1 MYCPKCKETFE
12 EGSRRF
18 CPTDGARLIA
28 EGAPKART
36 GVFANLIP
44 QMDAISDLDA
54 GHRQTIQPRAA
65 DDELDLMNNVATEQ
79 QQDEIFFELDDEP
92 ASTAMDETAFARAA
106 RTFESLPPTERASM
120 ASKPSPRKVN
130 PYEISDGGVNLEE
143 ERPDIFTGDFDVS
156 NPESFVGR
164 TVKSR
169 YKVTDFLGG
178 DESGLAYLGQDKIA
192 DKKVLVRILL
202 QEEPD
207 EIMASILAEERVSLS
222 HLSHPNIARLVDS
235 GTFTNGIQF
244 LVSTYFDGLSV
255 RDILD
260 IYGKFPAE
268 RAGRTI
274 RQAAGALSQAHQEG
288 ILHRDVRPEN
298 LIIDTDSEVEQV
310 MLVNFGA
317 SNGEPT
323 EMNAVYKAPE
333 VLDGRI
339 ATAAS
344 DIFSLAAVAYE
355 MLTGRVPFEGNS
367 TKEIVRSQYSG
378 LSLRPTDVDDELPHV
393 VDEVLEK
400 AFSYNAGERFTK
412 AREFG
417 DAFYSAVTASRSGQ
431 TVRSKGGD
439 AAAAK
444 PVVTSKPVVTGQVE
458 TLEPAVK
465 PIRSDEP
472 AWKSRSPEPPEVE
485 NPRTRTAWLV
495 GILVLL
501 ALIAGGWW
509 YIVSHPVEQPVTSGD
524 ANQAVNEPP
533 VNTISSSTE
542 MPPLPRS
549 ITQPPNTNFFENSK
563 SNLKGDL
570 LANFVGFTLYY
581 PKDWKSNGPQPATGT
596 GRGKFLDISR
606 ETPDGRMI
614 EQMLV
619 SYYPSKGTY
628 SEDAA
633 NFPQL
638 VKESNE
644 TLKKIL
650 PGYEAVS
657 EGEIKV
663 NGAWHAYE
671 LKFQGGG
678 TSPNGDKLTVWG
690 RRIFIP
696 AARPGARDGFEITML
711 ATSLSDDVKS
721 VDDVGVKGE
730 LGPILYSFEPS
741 QNF

>member
-1 MYCPKCKETFE
+1 MYCPKCKQTFE

-18 CPTDGARLIA
+18 CPTDGARLVA
-28 EGAPKART
+28 ESGSPPKA

-44 QMDAISDLDA
+44 QMDAIRDIRNAVPETS
-54 GHRQTIQPRAA
+54 QPDRAEL
-65 DDELDLMNNVATEQ
+65 ELDLMSVAPEQ
-79 QQDEIFFELDDEP
+79 EDDIYFELDDEP
-92 ASTAMDETAFARAA
+92 VASAMDEAAFSQAA
-106 RTFESLPPTERASM
+106 RTYESLPQSERSSLA
-120 ASKPSPRKVN
+120 AKPAPRKVN
-130 PYEISDGGVNLEE
+130 PYEISDGGVNLDE
-143 ERPDIFTGDFDVS
+143 ERPDIFTGDFDIS

-178 DESGLAYLGQDKIA
+178 DEAGLAYIGQDRIA

-274 RQAAGALSQAHQEG
+274 RQAASALGQAHQEG

-298 LIIDTDSEVEQV
+298 LIIDTDGDTEQLI
-310 MLVNFGA
+310 LVNFGA

-333 VLDGRI
+333 ILDGRI
-339 ATAAS
+339 GTAGS
-344 DIFSLAAVAYE
+344 DIFSLAVVASE
-355 MLTGRVPFEGNS
+355 MLTGRLPFEGES
-367 TKEIVRSQYSG
+367 TKEIVRSQYAG
-378 LSLRPTDVDDELPHV
+378 LSLRPTDVDPELPET

-400 AFSYNAGERFTK
+400 AFSYNAAERYTK

-417 DAFYSAVTASRSGQ
+417 DAFSNALTGATSRQ
-431 TVRSKGGD
+431 TVKAKAAAAE

-444 PVVTSKPVVTGQVE
+444 PIVTTKPVVTGTVE
-458 TLEPAVK
+458 TIEPAVK
-465 PIRSDEP
+465 PIRSNEP
-472 AWKSRSPEPPEVE
+472 AWKQRSPEPPEVE
-485 NPRTRTAWLV
+485 DPRTRTAWIM

-501 ALIAGGWW
+501 ALIGAGWW
-509 YIVSHPVEQPVTSGD
+509 YIVNHPAEQPLQNSPQD
-524 ANQAVNEPP
+524 PNANSVP
-533 VNTISSSTE
+533 VNTISSTTE
-542 MPPLPRS
+542 MPPLPRN
-549 ITQPPNTNFFENSK
+549 IPQPANTNFFENSK
-563 SNLKGDL
+563 ASLKGDL
-570 LANFVGFTLYY
+570 LANFVGFSLYY
-581 PKDWKSNGPQPATGT
+581 PKDWKSNGAQPSIGA
-596 GRGKFLDISR
+596 GRGKFIDISR
-606 ETPDGRMI
+606 ATPDGRPI

-628 SEDAA
+628 SEDAP

-650 PGYEAVS
+650 PGYQDVS

-663 NGAWHAYE
+663 NGVWHAYE

-678 TSPNGDKLTVWG
+678 TSPDGEKLVVWG

-696 AARPGARDGFEITML
+696 AARPGTRNGFEITML
-711 ATSLSDDVKS
+711 ATSLSQDVKS

-730 LGPILYSFEPS
+730 LAPILYSFEPN

>member
-1 MYCPKCKETFE
+1 MYCPKCKQTFE

-18 CPTDGARLIA
+18 CPTDGARLIFEPA
-28 EGAPKART
+28 AKAPS

-44 QMDAISDLDA
+44 RMDAISDIDA
-54 GHRQTIQPRAA
+54 GVHRAGTA
-65 DDELDLMNNVATEQ
+65 DRTEDVLDQMDKAVNQ
-79 QQDEIFFELDDEP
+79 QEDEIFFELDDES
-92 ASTAMDETAFARAA
+92 AGAAMDEAAFSQAA
-106 RTFESLPPTERASM
+106 RKFESLPQTERSSM

-178 DESGLAYLGQDKIA
+178 DEAGLAYLGQDKIA
-192 DKKVLVRILL
+192 DRKVLVRILL

-244 LVSTYFDGLSV
+244 LVSAYFDGLSV

-260 IYGKFPAE
+260 IYGKFPPD
-268 RAGRTI
+268 RTARII
-274 RQAAGALSQAHQEG
+274 RQAAAALGQAHQEG

-298 LIIDTDSEVEQV
+298 LIIDTEGDAEQV
-310 MLVNFGA
+310 ILVNFGA

-333 VLDGRI
+333 ILDGRI
-339 ATAAS
+339 ATAGS
-344 DIFSLAAVAYE
+344 DIFSLAVVAYE
-355 MLTGRVPFEGNS
+355 MLTGRLPFEGES
-367 TKEIVRSQYSG
+367 TKEIVRSQYAG
-378 LSLRPTDVDDELPHV
+378 LSLRPTDIDDELPPG
-393 VDEVLEK
+393 VDEVLDK
-400 AFSYNAGERFTK
+400 AFSYNAADRYTK

-417 DAFYSAVTASRSGQ
+417 DALFNALTGVKSTQ
-431 TVRSKGGD
+431 TVKAKGE
-439 AAAAK
+439 ATAPKPVITAK
-444 PVVTSKPVVTGQVE
+444 PVVSSKVE

-465 PIRSDEP
+465 PIPTNEP
-472 AWKSRSPEPPEVE
+472 AWKARSPEPPEVE
-485 NPRTRTAWLV
+485 NRRTSLAWIV

-509 YIVSHPVEQPVTSGD
+509 YIVSHPSEPQIQS
-524 ANQAVNEPP
+524 ANPTDVNNDVP
-533 VNTISSSTE
+533 VNTISPSTE
-542 MPPLPRS
+542 MPPLPRN
-549 ITQPPNTNFFENSK
+549 IPQPPNTNFFQNSK
-563 SNLKGDL
+563 SNLRGDL

-581 PKDWKSNGPQPATGT
+581 PKDWKFNGPQPAAAP

-628 SEDAA
+628 SEDAP

-638 VKESNE
+638 VKEAND
-644 TLKKIL
+644 TLKKLL
-650 PGYEAVS
+650 PDYQAVS

-671 LKFQGGG
+671 LKFQGSG
-678 TSPNGDKLTVWG
+678 TSPSGEKLTVWG

-696 AARPGARDGFEITML
+696 SARPGTRDGFEITML
-711 ATSLSDDVKS
+711 ATSLSEDVKS

-730 LGPILYSFEPS
+730 LAPILYSFEPS